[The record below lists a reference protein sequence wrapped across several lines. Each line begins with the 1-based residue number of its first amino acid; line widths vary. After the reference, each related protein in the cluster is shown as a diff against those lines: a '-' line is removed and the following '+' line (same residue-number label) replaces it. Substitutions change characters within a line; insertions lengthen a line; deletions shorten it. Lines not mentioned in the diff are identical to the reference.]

1 MQGAGGALFSRAHR
15 AAPLIVSDYSNSH
28 VFVRSLAPSS
38 CLGRLGLDETV
49 DDRIEEDTGNPD
61 AAPQQFHEV
70 KGLAEN
76 DGHAHDDDHA
86 LGRVGHGLSHGV
98 LRR

>member
-1 MQGAGGALFSRAHR
+1 MQGAGGAFFSHAHR
-15 AAPLIVSDYSNSH
+15 AAPSH
-28 VFVRSLAPSS
+28 VFVRSLTPSS

-61 AAPQQFHEV
+61 AAPHQFHEV
-70 KGLAEN
+70 EGLAED
-76 DGHAHDDDHA
+76 DGHAHDDDHV
-86 LGRVGHGLSHGV
+86 LGHVGHRLSHGV